1 MIILDDILL
10 QRGTK
15 ILLDQAN
22 AKIFQNETIGLIGRN
37 GAGKSSI
44 FSLLLGKIEHQAG
57 ELKQPK
63 QLQTAHLAQETPALE
78 QAAIDYV
85 LDGDPLF
92 RQLETAIHS
101 TKDLEKLGQ
110 LQSQFESIDGYR
122 RKSYACKLLHGLGF
136 EANDYEAP
144 VNSFSGGWRMRLNLA
159 QCLMTRAE
167 LLLLDEPTNYLD
179 LNAILFLEKCLGKF
193 EGTLLIISHDKAFL
207 NRLCKSILHIEN
219 QKLNKYQGNYDDF
232 ERLRAEKLLLQQ
244 KMAEKQQKRIEH
256 MMKFVERFKAKAS
269 KAKQA
274 QSRMKAISK
283 IEQIAIAHSDMT
295 IDFQFKPCKPCRS
308 PVIALEDTAIG
319 YPNNPPLIEDINLSF
334 QYGDRIAI
342 LGPNGLGKST
352 FLKVLAGKIAPLSG
366 HVEKASHHMKLAYYE
381 QHQLE
386 QLDIDLTL
394 LEQLQQHYPTE
405 SEQALRNYLGQF
417 GFHGNTVLEKIAPLS
432 GGEKARLVLA
442 ILLFQAPNVLLLD
455 EPTNH
460 LDLDMRAAL
469 EMALQEYEGTLI
481 VVSHDR
487 HLLETTIDDFYVLK
501 DKRLHHF
508 EGDLSAY
515 ETFVFQTPDQ
525 TNTASSKSS
534 QHNRK
539 QEKKWQNRIKKIET
553 ELDSLHQEQKSIEA
567 TLSLD
572 ATYTDQ
578 KLVQDCLDK
587 QKALQTKVNDLEN
600 EWMTL
605 QDHLS

>member
-101 TKDLEKLGQ
+101 TQDLEKLGQ

-136 EANDYEAP
+136 DANDFEAP

-167 LLLLDEPTNYLD
+167 LLLLDEPTNHLD
-179 LNAILFLEKCLGKF
+179 LNAILFLEKCLRKF

-244 KMAEKQQKRIEH
+244 KMAEKQQKRIQH

-366 HVEKASHHMKLAYYE
+366 HIEKASHHMKLAYYE

-394 LEQLQQHYPTE
+394 LAQLQQHYPTE

-508 EGDLSAY
+508 DGDLSAY

-525 TNTASSKSS
+525 TNTASSKPS
-534 QHNRK
+534 QQDRK

-553 ELDSLHQEQKSIEA
+553 ELNSLHQQQKSIEA

-578 KLVQDCLDK
+578 KLVQSCLDK
-587 QKALQTKVNDLEN
+587 QEALQTKVDALEN

>member
-44 FSLLLGKIEHQAG
+44 FSMLLGKIEHQAG
-57 ELKQPK
+57 EFKQPK

-136 EANDYEAP
+136 DANDFEAP

-167 LLLLDEPTNYLD
+167 LLLLDEPTNHLD
-179 LNAILFLEKCLGKF
+179 LNAILFLEKCLRKF

-308 PVIALEDTAIG
+308 PVIALEETAIG

-366 HVEKASHHMKLAYYE
+366 HVEQASHHMKLAYYE

-405 SEQALRNYLGQF
+405 SEQTLRNYLGQF

-442 ILLFQAPNVLLLD
+442 ILLFKAPNVLLLD

-525 TNTASSKSS
+525 TKTASSKPS
-534 QHNRK
+534 QHDRK

-553 ELDSLHQEQKSIEA
+553 ELDSLHQKQKSIEA

-578 KLVQDCLDK
+578 KLVQDCLEK